1 MAHGKK
7 RNWIALTK
15 PWCRKQERAGEQKK
29 KDSSE
34 VFLVYFRF
42 SLVSLFSLFSAFHSL
57 NFKMITWGKR
67 KTSNNQNEML
77 SSKMENRTM
86 DNNESKR
93 WAHTHTHILILRMKK
108 ILQRKCWTQN
118 EMKIWCNQLY
128 ARNTQTRTHSKHGAY
143 IDFSKQLQHNHTNLV
158 VVAIL
163 CSCYSLRCVWI
174 FGERTKARRKKIRR
188 N

>member
-1 MAHGKK
+1 MQRTKNESGTHLNIDKKIDDKARMAHGKK

-93 WAHTHTHILILRMKK
+93 WAHTHTHTYSYWEWKKYCNANAEHKMKWK
-108 ILQRKCWTQN
+108 SDVINSMRATHRHAHIQN
-118 EMKIWCNQLY
+118 M
-128 ARNTQTRTHSKHGAY
+128 
-143 IDFSKQLQHNHTNLV
+143 
-158 VVAIL
+158 
-163 CSCYSLRCVWI
+163 
-174 FGERTKARRKKIRR
+174 ERT
-188 N
+188 